1 VHPTLSE
8 VKGNMRELFKQ
19 IVIMPTRILFVCLGN
34 IIRSPLAEKL
44 FEHVADEAGV
54 GEKYRVDSAGTAN
67 YHVGQAPDERMVRTA
82 ARRGFHYT
90 GAGRQF
96 TAADLDAFDLIIPMD
111 LENKSDIQRQ
121 ARPEQ
126 RSKIHLLRQ
135 FDPDAD
141 GHIAVPDPWY
151 DGPRGFENVYDI
163 IERSVRGL
171 LHELEA
177 GNLQP
182 GSHVEPDVQS

>member
-1 VHPTLSE
+1 
-8 VKGNMRELFKQ
+8 
-19 IVIMPTRILFVCLGN
+19 MPTRILFVCLGN

-44 FEHVADEAGV
+44 FEHVANEAGV

-90 GAGRQF
+90 GSGRQF
-96 TAADLDAFDLIIPMD
+96 TAADFEDFDLIIPMD
-111 LENKSDIQRQ
+111 LENKADIERLARQ
-121 ARPEQ
+121 AEQ
-126 RSKIHLLRQ
+126 RPKVHLLRE

-171 LHELEA
+171 LNALERGA
-177 GNLQP
+177 LKPQP
-182 GSHVEPDVQS
+182 